1 MSDTLIVIFVP
12 GQTGIFS
19 RFVSLAPAAFRQTH
33 FFKALRI
40 FIETP
45 HCTQVLIGLGQPLPL
60 TVMPSSSSLYAFTS
74 VLIKTRQMLA
84 GSDGLK
90 TALFLYRLLK
100 AARWQLSILYNKY
113 AGGTGAIAVS

>member
-90 TALFLYRLLK
+90 TALFYTDCSRQLNGSSQFCTINMQEELGPLL
-100 AARWQLSILYNKY
+100 
-113 AGGTGAIAVS
+113 